1 MSKNDTY
8 TPVPDASASSPSLQ
22 IPADVLAKAY
32 GLTRAQIRLC
42 LHYVY
47 RDEANRLVKSYTR
60 ATLDEPFTDTT
71 EADAERERLAEEE
84 RRQARFK
91 QTLLEEAC
99 TTAETED
106 DDPDDTLDD
115 DEPWDGTLAVDV

>member
-8 TPVPDASASSPSLQ
+8 TLAPDASASSPSLQ

-32 GLTRAQIRLC
+32 SLTRAQMRLC

-60 ATLDEPFTDTT
+60 STLDEPFTDTT
-71 EADAERERLAEEE
+71 EADAERERLAEQE

-91 QTLLEEAC
+91 QALLEEAC
-99 TTAETED
+99 TTAET
-106 DDPDDTLDD
+106 DDTDPDD

>member
-1 MSKNDTY
+1 MSKNTIN
-8 TPVPDASASSPSLQ
+8 TTPDASASKPSLQ

-60 ATLDEPFTDTT
+60 QTLDEPFTDTT
-71 EADAERERLAEEE
+71 EADAERERLAEQE
-84 RRQARFK
+84 RQQARIK
-91 QTLLEEAC
+91 QQLLEEAC
-99 TTAETED
+99 VTAETDD
-106 DDPDDTLDD
+106 DDPDTDD
-115 DEPWDGTLAVDV
+115 DDWDGTLAVDV

>member
-1 MSKNDTY
+1 MSKNTVN
-8 TPVPDASASSPSLQ
+8 TAPGASASTPSLQ

-47 RDEANRLVKSYTR
+47 RDEANKLVKSYTR
-60 ATLDEPFTDTT
+60 SSLDEPFTDTT
-71 EADAERERLAEEE
+71 EADAERERLAEQE
-84 RRQARFK
+84 RQQARFK
-91 QTLLEEAC
+91 QALLEEAC
-99 TTAETED
+99 VTAETD
-106 DDPDDTLDD
+106 DHDPDDD

>member
-1 MSKNDTY
+1 MSKPIKPAAPQGTAPS
-8 TPVPDASASSPSLQ
+8 TPPLQ

-32 GLTRAQIRLC
+32 GLTRSQIRLC

-47 RDEANRLVKSYTR
+47 RDESNRLVKSYTR

-71 EADAERERLAEEE
+71 AIDVERERLAEAE
-84 RRQARFK
+84 RQQARFK

-106 DDPDDTLDD
+106 DTPDDG
-115 DEPWDGTLAVDV
+115 WDGTLAVDV

>member
-1 MSKNDTY
+1 MSKNTIN
-8 TPVPDASASSPSLQ
+8 TTTPDASASTPLQ

-47 RDEANRLVKSYTR
+47 RDEANKLVKSYTR
-60 ATLDEPFTDTT
+60 QTLDEPFTDTT
-71 EADAERERLAEEE
+71 EADAERERLAEQE
-84 RRQARFK
+84 RQQARFK
-91 QTLLEEAC
+91 QALLEEAC
-99 TTAETED
+99 VTAETDDNAD
-106 DDPDDTLDD
+106 DDTD